1 MNREAE
7 LPGAVEAKR
16 AEREK
21 PDWCVGHGDELEGER
36 PLWGLREAT
45 TSQRQLHEPRGRV
58 GRKPEDEPKS

>member
-45 TSQRQLHEPRGRV
+45 TIQR
-58 GRKPEDEPKS
+58 